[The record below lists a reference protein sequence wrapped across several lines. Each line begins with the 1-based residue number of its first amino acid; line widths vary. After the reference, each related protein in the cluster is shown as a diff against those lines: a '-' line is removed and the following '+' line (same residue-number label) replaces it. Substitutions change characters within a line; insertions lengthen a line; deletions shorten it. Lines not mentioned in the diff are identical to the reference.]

1 MTLVNPDSFSIRSPS
16 PPHAQAS
23 EDVPGGLLGEEE
35 AAVRRTT
42 GAADKTFREDAV
54 AASQLVNQSN
64 SKGAE
69 PGRSPA
75 DKVVQ
80 LCPHEELDF
89 DRVQR
94 ILELKGFKYKKGGI
108 DALRDKE
115 ISQHEKSRSWSTSLI
130 CHPNNNPPSEPSGD
144 FRLIY
149 HSKYRI
155 GSKSIRGLA
164 LHVTW
169 TLSFHPTGAAEEIIQ
184 ESLNKLVINLCPH
197 KKINDLWVASKIH
210 MIANPPEPSSDPIDL
225 WGKKPKS
232 TSIRISTKHEQDCVD
247 CGAHI
252 KVSGVNG
259 CRPEIEVTR
268 ILGECISENDPAW
281 LAQCSCLGEERS
293 DQDVQY
299 LSR

>member
-69 PGRSPA
+69 PERSPA
-75 DKVVQ
+75 DKFVQ
-80 LCPHEELDF
+80 LCPHEELHF

-94 ILELKGFKYKKGGI
+94 ILELKGFKSKKEGI
-108 DALRDKE
+108 DALGAEKID
-115 ISQHEKSRSWSTSLI
+115 QHHKGWSGLWG
-130 CHPNNNPPSEPSGD
+130 CYLNHPRLDPRGE
-144 FRLIY
+144 FELIY
-149 HSKYRI
+149 HSKHFMR
-155 GSKSIRGLA
+155 SKTILGLA

-169 TLSFHPTGAAEEIIQ
+169 ALGSHYTGGTIETTQ
-184 ESLNKLVINLCPH
+184 ESLDKLVITLCPH
-197 KKINDLWVASKIH
+197 KKISDPWIARTVH
-210 MIANPPEPSSDPIDL
+210 MIANPPEVSSDPIDT
-225 WGKKPKS
+225 WGKKP
-232 TSIRISTKHEQDCVD
+232 RITAHHTEEEQDCVD
-247 CGAHI
+247 CRTHI
-252 KVSGVNG
+252 KVSESWRGESKV
-259 CRPEIEVTR
+259 EVTR

-281 LAQCSCLGEERS
+281 LAQCS
-293 DQDVQY
+293 V
-299 LSR
+299 